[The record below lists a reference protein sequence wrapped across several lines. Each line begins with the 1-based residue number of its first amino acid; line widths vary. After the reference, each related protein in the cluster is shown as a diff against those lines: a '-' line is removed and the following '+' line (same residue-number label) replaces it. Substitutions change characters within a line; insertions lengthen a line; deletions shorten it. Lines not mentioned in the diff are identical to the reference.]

1 MLLFIIHFVRQ
12 KYFENGLSQQLFCIC
27 LKYPSLV
34 ILFLTVLYINVKASG
49 VIFSYAVHKNVMRY
63 TFIDK
68 GPLPPGISDSLAEI
82 GITIT
87 RVSFFYHIV
96 NSDF

>member
-34 ILFLTVLYINVKASG
+34 ILFLTVLSINVKASG
-49 VIFSYAVHKNVMRY
+49 VIFLLY
-63 TFIDK
+63 TKMLCVI
-68 GPLPPGISDSLAEI
+68 LSL
-82 GITIT
+82 TKDL
-87 RVSFFYHIV
+87 YHQEFQTL
-96 NSDF
+96 SLK